1 VPIPVVESDAADLSP
16 DTGGSSR
23 RASDPPGAGENAS
36 PAAYRSWPEVDRP
49 VPAGPPTGVGRLGPG
64 GSPGRPPGSPV
75 GARWRSP
82 VVDLGDVAVVRGPVA
97 AVRAR
102 QVSARALTAGGTVF
116 LPDDIGA
123 LHDTAGRAV
132 LAHELAHVVQQRVL
146 GADLPDEST
155 PAGQVLEA
163 QAVAAAQAAWQHAP
177 APVANLVPHPGTTAE
192 SPVQRLAVADD
203 SPVTTRPGI
212 EHGPPV
218 VDDGPS
224 MSDIR
229 DELGRRPPRR
239 WVDIDAAQ
247 DLEELANLLYD
258 RLHHRLRTD
267 VLVQRERAGLLMDH
281 R

>member
-1 VPIPVVESDAADLSP
+1 
-16 DTGGSSR
+16 
-23 RASDPPGAGENAS
+23 
-36 PAAYRSWPEVDRP
+36 
-49 VPAGPPTGVGRLGPG
+49 
-64 GSPGRPPGSPV
+64 
-75 GARWRSP
+75 
-82 VVDLGDVAVVRGPVA
+82 VA

-146 GADLPDEST
+146 GADLPAEST

-177 APVANLVPHPGTTAE
+177 APVANLVPHPGTNAG
-192 SPVQRLAVADD
+192 SLAQRLAVADD

-212 EHGPPV
+212 EHRPPV
-218 VDDGPS
+218 VDDEPS
-224 MSDIR
+224 ISDIR